1 MKTGERKQKGKGLLV
16 GFIVCIF
23 FGVFSLCSAVF
34 INPIIVIVD
43 DTEEYCGTFES
54 IEKKEKDFLISLDE
68 YSVKLFVADEIVID
82 NDALS
87 TLSQGDKVYFRLFEW
102 ENETIQQDMTTQLV
116 ALSLRTDD
124 ADIVT
129 LESYNANTI
138 NFVKTGKIVLGCVS
152 GVLFIGAIAFLVLY
166 VKKTK
171 IS

>member
-68 YSVKLFVADEIVID
+68 YSVKYGMIERYEYLSNPSSILSKMMPSGLSGICSVAE
-82 NDALS
+82 S
-87 TLSQGDKVYFRLFEW
+87 TL
-102 ENETIQQDMTTQLV
+102 TP
-116 ALSLRTDD
+116 LSLSVFLWMAVSYLLRENLSNLYT
-124 ADIVT
+124 VT
-129 LESYNANTI
+129 Y
-138 NFVKTGKIVLGCVS
+138 FYGHFDK
-152 GVLFIGAIAFLVLY
+152 Y
-166 VKKTK
+166 
-171 IS
+171 